1 MIAKQGGV
9 YSPLCSTF
17 VLTNTEGNKLGIL
30 EIKSAI
36 KLTSIPACV
45 SGNSNFTILWSVFGR
60 TTGEINYTAVH
71 WGYESGG
78 ANRII
83 QG

>member
-1 MIAKQGGV
+1 MIAKQGGAS
-9 YSPLCSTF
+9 SPLCSKF
-17 VLTNTEGNKLGIL
+17 VFTNTEGNKFGIV

-36 KLTSIPACV
+36 KLTSIPASV

-71 WGYESGG
+71 WGYENGG